1 MFSWFHENLRSSVD
15 WHVMILFFG
24 MPLGCLY
31 ESVGGGEVSTSE
43 DSAVGIRLMF
53 SHIRKDL

>member
-1 MFSWFHENLRSSVD
+1 MFSWFYENLRSSVD

-24 MPLGCLY
+24 MPLGYLY
-31 ESVGGGEVSTSE
+31 ESLGTGRSVLLRILQLVLE
-43 DSAVGIRLMF
+43 LF